1 MKNAILRFANQPLEE
16 WLGDYPQQ
24 VAISVIHLVISQ
36 EISDTLGNNDFEGPD
51 GEANL

>member
-24 VAISVIHLVISQ
+24 VAISVLHLVISQ
-36 EISDTLGNNDFEGPD
+36 EINDTLANTDFEGPD
-51 GEANL
+51 GEANM